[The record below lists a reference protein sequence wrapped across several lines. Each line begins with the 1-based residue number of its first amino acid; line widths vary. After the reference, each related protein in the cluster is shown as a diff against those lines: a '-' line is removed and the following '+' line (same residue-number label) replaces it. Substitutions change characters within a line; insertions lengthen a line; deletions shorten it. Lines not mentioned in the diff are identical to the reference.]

1 MEKWAVSY
9 TDNAGFIV
17 QEVVEASNID
27 EVDKWCE
34 DNGYKTYSRTRLD
47 YLNSLMPLVSLS
59 GEYAPEVI
67 ATSKLAKVEI
77 AAEDC
82 NIGGKEVD
90 GRHYFTFDEA
100 LELQEKLKDTGWRL
114 PTRSEWVLI
123 CEEFGQTD
131 GELNPQT
138 LYKNLNMSPTGFY
151 DYEDGKPY
159 NRTTAGYWWST
170 TRSSATN
177 ANYLGTNTTNV
188 YPQASSSRGNGFA
201 LRLVRDVEEEE
212 E

>member
-1 MEKWAVSY
+1 MKYKIIILDDEIHTIEETYIKSESRKEAERFAKGRAKGNRFYINEATSIESEDSKSVIYSPK
-9 TDNAGFIV
+9 
-17 QEVVEASNID
+17 VV
-27 EVDKWCE
+27 
-34 DNGYKTYSRTRLD
+34 
-47 YLNSLMPLVSLS
+47 
-59 GEYAPEVI
+59 

-151 DYEDGKPY
+151 DYEDGKLY
-159 NRTTAGYWWST
+159 NRTTVGYWWST

-177 ANYLGTNTTNV
+177 ANYLGTSTTYV
-188 YPQASSSRGNGFA
+188 YPQNSNYRGYGFA